1 MPPQGP
7 PPLRPTGLI
16 LRRDGT
22 FEHEGVRVTHP
33 KLHRA
38 FLRGVR
44 FLDDEGV
51 WIVQL
56 GRFRAQIEV
65 EEIPFWVVAYDP
77 ATGAVQLTDGST
89 EPLAW
94 ETLEMD
100 SDDGVLR
107 CRVKGRFP
115 ARFTRT
121 GQAHLLDALE
131 LREGAWVL
139 RLGTHSRVVPGLP
152 AP

>member
-1 MPPQGP
+1 MPPQDP

-16 LRRDGT
+16 LRSDGT

-56 GRFRAQIEV
+56 GRFRGQIEV

-89 EPLAW
+89 EPLAC
-94 ETLEMD
+94 ETLEVD
-100 SDDGVLR
+100 SADGVLR

-131 LREGAWVL
+131 QREGAWIL
-139 RLGTHSRVVPGLP
+139 RLGAHSRVVPGLP
-152 AP
+152 PP